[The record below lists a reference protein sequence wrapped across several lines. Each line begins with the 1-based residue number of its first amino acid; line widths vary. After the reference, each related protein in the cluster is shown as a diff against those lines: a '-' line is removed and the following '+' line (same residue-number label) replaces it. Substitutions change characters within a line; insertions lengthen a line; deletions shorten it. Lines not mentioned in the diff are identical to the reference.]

1 MRKEEFRKWLTSVDG
16 RNGAQTSDHIS
27 RIKRIES
34 AISVLDQ
41 KDCDVEDECNKDGG
55 VTLLDRL
62 PLSSRRSMPESVNL
76 PLMSMGIARMR
87 SSLRKYIDF
96 LEWTKQSKTI

>member
-62 PLSSRRSMPESVNL
+62 PLV
-76 PLMSMGIARMR
+76 
-87 SSLRKYIDF
+87 
-96 LEWTKQSKTI
+96 LEYPADGACLKVLICP